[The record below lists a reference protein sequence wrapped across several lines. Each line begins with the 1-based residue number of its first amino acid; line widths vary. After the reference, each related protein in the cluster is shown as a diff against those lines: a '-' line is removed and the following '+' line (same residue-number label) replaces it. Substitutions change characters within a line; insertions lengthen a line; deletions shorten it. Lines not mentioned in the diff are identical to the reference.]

1 MLYSSKT
8 YTLDEARQ
16 KLEYYCSYQER
27 CHKEVEQKLRDMKMI
42 PEARNIIL
50 LHLIQNNYL
59 NEERFTKTFVRGKF
73 RIKKWGRR
81 RLTLELRK
89 KDISKVNIN
98 LALEEIEEPVY
109 IEVFN
114 ELSEKKAN
122 SIRETNKL
130 KKKKKLQDY
139 LLYRGWET
147 HLVYDKVNELIK

>member
-1 MLYSSKT
+1 MNTSKT
-8 YTLDEARQ
+8 YSLDEARK

-27 CHKEVEQKLRDMKMI
+27 CHKEVEQKLKGMKMI

-50 LHLIQNNYL
+50 LHLMENNYL
-59 NEERFTKTFVRGKF
+59 NEERFAKTFARGKF

-89 KDISKVNIN
+89 KDVSKNNIN
-98 LALEEIEEPVY
+98 LALKEIPDIEY

-122 SIRETNKL
+122 SLRENSKL
-130 KKKKKLQDY
+130 KKKRKLQDY

-147 HLVYDKVNELIK
+147 HLVYDRVNELIK

>member
-1 MLYSSKT
+1 MLNSSKT
-8 YTLDEARQ
+8 YSLDDARK

-27 CHKEVEQKLRDMKMI
+27 CHKDVEQKLRDMKMI
-42 PEARNIIL
+42 PEARNIII
-50 LHLIQNNYL
+50 LHLMENNYL
-59 NEERFTKTFVRGKF
+59 NEERFAKTFARGKF

-89 KDISKVNIN
+89 KDISKVNIK
-98 LALEEIEEPVY
+98 LALEEIEEVEY

-122 SIRETNKL
+122 SLRENSKL
-130 KKKKKLQDY
+130 KKKRKLQDY

>member
-1 MLYSSKT
+1 LYTSKT
-8 YTLDEARQ
+8 YTLDEARK

-50 LHLIQNNYL
+50 LHLMENNYL
-59 NEERFTKTFVRGKF
+59 NEERFAKTFVRGKF

-89 KDISKVNIN
+89 KDISKFNIN
-98 LALEEIEEPVY
+98 LALKEIEGTEY

-114 ELSEKKAN
+114 ELSEKKAKSLREN
-122 SIRETNKL
+122 SKL
-130 KKKKKLQDY
+130 KKKRKLQDY